1 MNKIFLIFF
10 LLLSSTLFAVSTQ
23 YKGQNSYFDFLSGYM
38 ENITLDE
45 NGHLSLSPHFES
57 ILDSTENYI
66 WNLAEDSKGQIYCGS
81 GNNGYIYRI
90 NGDKSEIF
98 YKSEAQEI
106 TGLAI
111 DSKDNVYAGLSP
123 KGLIYKITSKGV
135 SSLFTTIKSSYIWD
149 MAFDSKQNLYVAA
162 GNPAG
167 IYKISPD
174 GKTVNLFFASSLE
187 THFIALSIDTSDN
200 VYTAG
205 SKEGLVYKISPKKEV
220 SVLFDSEGLEI
231 TDILIDKKNN
241 LFVTANYSDF
251 GKPSKTLLSLNPD
264 SDNKIHKQKSPK
276 KNRNSCVFKIYPDGH
291 FIKLI
296 DLPKIT
302 FLSLISDQQ
311 NNVYVGTGTDG
322 QIYKITDK
330 EIVSLLCSLT
340 DEQILALKSTAS
352 GTLFAATGNAGNVYK
367 IESDF
372 TSTGKYISEV
382 FDTFYTSRFGRFTT
396 DASIPTNTSIV
407 ISTRSGNSSLPDE
420 FWSDWEEASNKI
432 VSPGRRFFQYKLTF
446 TSSDKNKTPVLSSI
460 KFSYKPFNQQPYLDS
475 INMEMPNQADS
486 NYKNSKKFKSFLKQ
500 FERKLTWQAS
510 DPDKDNL
517 NFSIQF
523 RNQKSRFWKKLTDS
537 LDSDSYTFDSTVLA
551 DGYYYFRITA
561 SDLPSNSETDFLTFS
576 KDSHIFLID
585 NTPPLVK
592 NIKKDYNN
600 GKLYLEAEIDDQFS
614 DIASVSYSFNSK
626 DWVQILP
633 KDSIFDSPKEKIKI
647 SLSIPKKTDFLIIKV
662 TDSNN
667 NTHNEAITF

>member
-23 YKGQNSYFDFLSGYM
+23 YKEQNSYFDFLSGYM
-38 ENITLDE
+38 DNITLDE
-45 NGHLSLSPHFES
+45 NGHLSLSPNFKS

-66 WNLAEDSKGQIYCGS
+66 WNLVEDSKGEIYCGS
-81 GNNGYIYRI
+81 GNNGYIYHI
-90 NGDKSEIF
+90 NGNKSEIF

-123 KGLIYKITSKGV
+123 KGLIYKITSKGAN
-135 SSLFTTIKSSYIWD
+135 SLFATIKSSYIWG
-149 MAFDSKQNLYVAA
+149 MAFDSKKNLYVAA

-167 IYKISPD
+167 IYKISSD
-174 GKTVNLFFASSLE
+174 GKTVELYFTSSLE
-187 THFIALSIDTSDN
+187 THFIALSIDKLDN
-200 VYTAG
+200 LYTAG

-231 TDILIDKKNN
+231 TDILVDKKNN

-251 GKPSKTLLSLNPD
+251 GKPSKTLLSLNPN
-264 SDNKIHKQKSPK
+264 SDNKTSKHALPK

-291 FIKLI
+291 FLKLI

-302 FLSLISDQQ
+302 FLSLSSDQQ

-330 EIVSLLCSLT
+330 EIVSLLCSLV
-340 DEQILALKSTAS
+340 DKQILALKSTAS
-352 GTLFAATGNAGNVYK
+352 GILLAATGNSGNVYK
-367 IESDF
+367 IESNF
-372 TSTGKYISEV
+372 TSKGTYTSEV

-396 DASIPTNTSIV
+396 DASIPSNTSLL

-420 FWSDWEEASNKI
+420 FWSDWEEASNTI
-432 VSPGRRFFQYKLTF
+432 VSPGRRFFQYKFTF
-446 TSSDKNKTPVLSSI
+446 TSSDENKTPVLSSI
-460 KFSYKPFNQQPYLDS
+460 KFSYKPFNHPPYLDS
-475 INMEMPNQADS
+475 INMEMPKQSYN
-486 NYKNSKKFKSFLKQ
+486 NSENTKKFKSFLKQ

-517 NFSIQF
+517 NFTIEF

-551 DGYYYFRITA
+551 DGYYYFRITV
-561 SDLPSNSETDFLTFS
+561 SDLPSNSKTDFLTYS
-576 KDSHIFLID
+576 RESHLVLID
-585 NTPPLVK
+585 NTPPSVQ
-592 NIKKDYNN
+592 NIKQDYNK
-600 GKLYLEAEIDDQFS
+600 GKLYLEAEIEDQFS

-633 KDSIFDSPKEKIKI
+633 EDGIFDSPKEKIKI